1 MCSMR
6 CASYR
11 CSADPWPEPAVG
23 GTCVAGNFLMHRQA
37 ALLLYFVRQA
47 AGSSGYFRHNNQD
60 LGTLGKGTRVS
71 LMAIRQWIRMGNGL
85 IWLPAIAVGVL
96 LAGCTSTQKSS
107 VGVVDRNH
115 SGANSAVQRQPVTS
129 GQYRVQ
135 RGDTLYSI
143 AFRFGWDWKALAA
156 RNGIPAP
163 YVIRPGQIIRFDGQP
178 GQTRPTAV
186 ATAPVVTNPRTG
198 SSVSSRP
205 PAPPQQPPVRPQSQP
220 QKTVATAPV
229 SAPNT
234 SIPRSAAGW
243 VWPANGPLIG
253 RFSSNGS
260 LNKGIDIAGELGQPV
275 LAASDGSVV
284 YAGSGLR
291 GYGELVI
298 IKHSDTYVSAYGH
311 NRRLLVREGQQVKVG
326 QTIAEMG
333 STGTDRVKLHF
344 EIRRQGKP
352 VDPLQYLPRR

>member
-1 MCSMR
+1 MSFTAIQLRISYSGIRCLLVGLVLGALLSA
-6 CASYR
+6 CAS
-11 CSADPWPEPAVG
+11 PPPG
-23 GTCVAGNFLMHRQA
+23 GVQVLDRNNRAAQA
-37 ALLLYFVRQA
+37 A
-47 AGSSGYFRHNNQD
+47 
-60 LGTLGKGTRVS
+60 
-71 LMAIRQWIRMGNGL
+71 
-85 IWLPAIAVGVL
+85 
-96 LAGCTSTQKSS
+96 
-107 VGVVDRNH
+107 
-115 SGANSAVQRQPVTS
+115 QRQPVTQ

-156 RNGIPAP
+156 RNGIAAP
-163 YVIRPGQIIRFDGQP
+163 YLIRVGQVIRFDGQP
-178 GQTRPTAV
+178 GSR
-186 ATAPVVTNPRTG
+186 APVVASAPVATPVPVRPPIT
-198 SSVSSRP
+198 SPQTTPARP
-205 PAPPQQPPVRPQSQP
+205 PATPQTPPKVVQATTPMQPVQ
-220 QKTVATAPV
+220 
-229 SAPNT
+229 
-234 SIPRSAAGW
+234 RSAGGW
-243 VWPANGPLIG
+243 AWPTNGAVIG

-275 LAASDGSVV
+275 SAASDGSVV

-311 NRRLLVREGQQVKVG
+311 NRRLLVQEGQKVKAG

>member
-1 MCSMR
+1 MSQPLVFCRSAR
-6 CASYR
+6 CLLSGLVLGALLSGCAS
-11 CSADPWPEPAVG
+11 PPPG
-23 GTCVAGNFLMHRQA
+23 GVQ
-37 ALLLYFVRQA
+37 
-47 AGSSGYFRHNNQD
+47 
-60 LGTLGKGTRVS
+60 
-71 LMAIRQWIRMGNGL
+71 
-85 IWLPAIAVGVL
+85 
-96 LAGCTSTQKSS
+96 
-107 VGVVDRNH
+107 VVDRTRATA
-115 SGANSAVQRQPVTS
+115 ANQRQAVTS
-129 GQYRVQ
+129 GQHVVQ

-156 RNGIPAP
+156 HNGIAP
-163 YVIRPGQIIRFDGQP
+163 PYLIRVGQVIRFGGQQS
-178 GQTRPTAV
+178 TRPPMV
-186 ATAPVVTNPRTG
+186 ATAPVVSTPA
-198 SSVSSRP
+198 SVNRP
-205 PAPPQQPPVRPQSQP
+205 
-220 QKTVATAPV
+220 TAPV
-229 SAPNT
+229 QAPPAST
-234 SIPRSAAGW
+234 QTQAPAPIKVTPATTPVQPVQRSASGWAWPSAGS
-243 VWPANGPLIG
+243 VIG

-311 NRRLLVREGQQVKVG
+311 NRRLLVREGQRVKVG

-333 STGTDRVKLHF
+333 STGADRVKLHF